1 MGRAEPLHAGRAR
14 PRRCPH
20 LPSSW
25 EELTD
30 AYLEVVG
37 VRSEDCYGVQATRA
51 GTKSDLADLSLASFR
66 SNARGGHELIHAAEL
81 VVIAYRD
88 RAEYEAGR
96 TRWRAYQDEVL
107 HARLDRLSGQRPP
120 LDTEYRPPPS
130 FLSEVF
136 DMFNPLDPMHAFPQV
151 FGRRDRPQLG
161 PYCGEA

>member
-1 MGRAEPLHAGRAR
+1 M
-14 PRRCPH
+14 
-20 LPSSW
+20 
-25 EELTD
+25 
-30 AYLEVVG
+30 
-37 VRSEDCYGVQATRA
+37 
-51 GTKSDLADLSLASFR
+51 
-66 SNARGGHELIHAAEL
+66 
-81 VVIAYRD
+81 IAYRD

-96 TRWRAYQDEVL
+96 ARWHAYQDEVL

-161 PYCGEA
+161 LYCGEA